1 MPNVLVIRNI
11 IAKGWVCLITNKIT
25 ENLIEKRKPTTIAP
39 ETQNNIVKS
48 IIKRNVGYVYIEF
61 PNDPDTHRAVH
72 THYCV
77 GGGNF

>member
-1 MPNVLVIRNI
+1 MPNVLVTRNI

-61 PNDPDTHRAVH
+61 PNDPDT
-72 THYCV
+72 YCV
-77 GGGNF
+77 GDGNF